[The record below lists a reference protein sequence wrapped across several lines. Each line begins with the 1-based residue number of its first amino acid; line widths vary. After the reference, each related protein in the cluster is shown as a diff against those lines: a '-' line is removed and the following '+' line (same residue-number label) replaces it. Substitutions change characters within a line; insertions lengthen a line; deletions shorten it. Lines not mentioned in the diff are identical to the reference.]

1 MALGGQVKW
10 IGTGSA
16 PINPDVLAFLKVALC
31 CDVSEGCVRRSLTL
45 SSCTR

>member
-31 CDVSEGCVRRSLTL
+31 CDVSEG
-45 SSCTR
+45 